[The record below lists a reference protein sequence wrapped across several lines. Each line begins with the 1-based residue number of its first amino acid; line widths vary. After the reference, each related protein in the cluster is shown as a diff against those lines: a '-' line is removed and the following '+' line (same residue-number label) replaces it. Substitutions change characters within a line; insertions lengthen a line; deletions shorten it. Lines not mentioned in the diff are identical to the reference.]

1 MTRHHLPRTGPRAG
15 LFLIAALALASC
27 ATPGTETT
35 RADLGDDVVITDFTL
50 GPPGARPGACY
61 GKDATPAVIEQITER
76 ILVSPPEIGPEGNVI
91 TPATYEEKVS
101 HEVVKG
107 REEIFFETPCP
118 PRWTPD
124 FIASVQ
130 RALSARGVYLG
141 RVTGTLDD
149 STRQAIR
156 TFQLRNG
163 LNSSILSI
171 ESARD
176 LGLVEIDLQ
185 G

>member
-1 MTRHHLPRTGPRAG
+1 MIKRHPPRTSPRAG
-15 LFLIAALALASC
+15 LYLVAALALASC
-27 ATPGTETT
+27 ATPGAETT
-35 RADLGDDVVITDFTL
+35 RADLGDEVVITDFTL

-61 GKDATPAVIEQITER
+61 GKDVTPAVIEQITER
-76 ILVSPPEIGPEGNVI
+76 ILVSPPEIAPGGNII

-107 REEIFFETPCP
+107 RKEIFFETPCP

-130 RALSARGVYLG
+130 RALSARGEYRG
-141 RVTGTLDD
+141 KVTGTLDD
-149 STRQAIR
+149 NTRQAIR

-163 LNSSILSI
+163 LNSGILSI

-176 LGLVEIDLQ
+176 LGLVEINLQ